1 MSKTQ
6 HIQRRMSQRSI
17 REKNLEMVK
26 LYGRRDGDKIV
37 LNRKACLDVLAGLK
51 DLFATVE
58 RMAGR
63 GGMVLVESDEGVQI
77 TTYALNG

>member
-1 MSKTQ
+1 MSKTR

-17 REKNLEMVK
+17 REKNIEIMK
-26 LYGRRDGDKIV
+26 RYGQRDGDKIV

-51 DLFATVE
+51 DLFSTVE

-63 GGMVLVESDEGVQI
+63 GGMVLVEADEGVQI

>member
-1 MSKTQ
+1 MSKTR

-26 LYGRRDGDKIV
+26 LYGRRDGDK
-37 LNRKACLDVLAGLK
+37 
-51 DLFATVE
+51 TVE

-63 GGMVLVESDEGVQI
+63 GGMVLV
-77 TTYALNG
+77 